1 MQTKTP
7 NDELGGA
14 SAVFFRT
21 SQVIRVVTR
30 WLVNLIIPN
39 EQPDGEKHQNFEL
52 FILRFGPP
60 SCGEECKVGGP
71 ESTELGLIVED
82 TALQSISH

>member
-1 MQTKTP
+1 MQTKTLS
-7 NDELGGA
+7 DEIGDA

-21 SQVIRVVTR
+21 IQVIRVVTR

-39 EQPDGEKHQNFEL
+39 EQPDGEEYQNLEL

-60 SCGEECKVGGP
+60 SCGGECKVGGP

-82 TALQSISH
+82 TAL